1 MPKIA
6 ISKAHSLSLEEAKT
20 RVQALVEQVR
30 AQFPSLISG
39 VTWTSDGSSAKVDGS
54 MFDGTFNVDAREIA
68 VRLNLSILASPFRS
82 KVEGQINKAL
92 EEKFGTA

>member
-6 ISKAHSLSLEEAKT
+6 ISKPHTLNLDDAKV
-20 RVQALVEQVR
+20 RVRELVTQVQ

-39 VTWTSDGSSAKVDGS
+39 VHWNSDGSSAKVDGK
-54 MFDGTFNVDAREIA
+54 MFDGTFNVDAREVA

-82 KVEGQINKAL
+82 TVEGHINKAL
-92 EEKFGTA
+92 EEKFGNV